1 MRRLNEVLARHWAI
15 ALVLVLA
22 ATVRVVAAIA
32 YRPAIFFGDSWAYLD
47 LAYRGDPVGFAP
59 DRPSGYP
66 LLIDLLSVAGRSLAA
81 ITTAQHLAGLA
92 VGVLVYLLST
102 RIGLPRI
109 VGAAAAA
116 LVLFDSYAIALEQ
129 QILAEAFFTLALVAS
144 LYLVV
149 GRDRG
154 TGALAASGALLAAA
168 VTIRTA
174 ALFAVP
180 VWAAYVLWQHRRAR
194 PVVAAAIGLALPLA
208 AYMGLHAAETGRAGL
223 TQADGWF
230 LYGRVAPI
238 ADCRGADIPA
248 DARPLC
254 NRTPRDRRE
263 GAAFHIWNADGPAR
277 RNFGPMSRDPAV
289 QDRSN
294 HILRSFATAI
304 IRDRPGEYAELVGD
318 DFMRYFQPGA
328 MSRGNSDLALT
339 FPEHGRL
346 VRRNAEARD
355 RWFPGY
361 TAEVHPPSG
370 LVRSYQERFHAP
382 RRLLGL
388 LGLAGLISLLA
399 GVVSAAMGRDGFA
412 RRREVFLLTGAGLA
426 MLLGTAATSEF
437 VLRYLIPAVPLL
449 VCGGLAGA
457 ADLLAALGRLR
468 AQRGSKNISA
478 PTRIMPAAIQRR
490 VLGVSFTNKIRTPV
504 TNSGKP
510 TPMPRPAARG
520 PDRSGNR

>member
-1 MRRLNEVLARHWAI
+1 MV
-15 ALVLVLA
+15 
-22 ATVRVVAAIA
+22 
-32 YRPAIFFGDSWAYLD
+32 
-47 LAYRGDPVGFAP
+47 
-59 DRPSGYP
+59 
-66 LLIDLLSVAGRSLAA
+66 SL
-81 ITTAQHLAGLA
+81 
-92 VGVLVYLLST
+92 
-102 RIGLPRI
+102 
-109 VGAAAAA
+109 
-116 LVLFDSYAIALEQ
+116 
-129 QILAEAFFTLALVAS
+129 
-144 LYLVV
+144 
-149 GRDRG
+149 
-154 TGALAASGALLAAA
+154 
-168 VTIRTA
+168 
-174 ALFAVP
+174 
-180 VWAAYVLWQHRRAR
+180 
-194 PVVAAAIGLALPLA
+194 
-208 AYMGLHAAETGRAGL
+208 
-223 TQADGWF
+223 
-230 LYGRVAPI
+230 GRVAPI

-318 DFMRYFQPGA
+318 DFIRYFQPRA

-468 AQRGSKNISA
+468 AQRGSKNIGPDQDHA
-478 PTRIMPAAIQRR
+478 GGDPAQGAGRVVPDRDQDSGDEQREAHAHAEAGR
-490 VLGVSFTNKIRTPV
+490 SGPGTLREPVGAARRRRPRCQEFLRLHRGHVLLRARDSLGDDLRRRADCSWARAEIARWTPV
-504 TNSGKP
+504 GSVEGVLNRRFRSPAWGGSHLSVHVDTLLRVCAAAALTVAAFLAATAPAKAV
-510 TPMPRPAARG
+510 TYRPAS
-520 PDRSGNR
+520 RSGPSPAVCRLR